1 MQTACGLREGD
12 RFNFRLGGDEM
23 NAIADAL
30 VALVAL
36 LHVYFLVLEM
46 FFWTKPLGLRTF
58 RNSIEKAKDSA
69 VLAANQGLYN
79 AFLAAGLVWGLVQGT
94 PGFAFQ
100 IKVFF
105 LLCVIAAGILWRHD
119 RQPQYPLCPGGPRC
133 PRFVPAVAGV
143 SSFTLHG
150 GIGLHCHIRSSSIR
164 PAMASARS
172 LTRPSR
178 TRSSAKSHHEERN
191 DMRNG
196 IFHLVT
202 AALAAIALSA
212 SAAQAQKK
220 YDPGATD
227 TEIKIGQTVPFSGP
241 ASPYATIGKTQ
252 AAYIKMIND
261 QGGINGRK
269 INLIQYDDAYSPPKA
284 VEQVRK
290 LVESD
295 EVLLTFQII
304 GTPSNAAVQKYLN
317 VKKVPQLYAATG
329 ASKFTD
335 PKNFPWTMGFN
346 PNYFVEGRIYGQY
359 ILKEYPKAKVGV
371 LYQNDDLGKDYL
383 NGLKAGLGDK
393 AATMIVAEASYEVTD
408 PTIDSQILKLKDS
421 GADLFFSASTPK
433 QAAQAIKK
441 NYELGWKPVH
451 IVDINATSVGAVLQ
465 PAGLEASKGVISV
478 NYGKDPLDP
487 TWKDDAG
494 LKRYFDFMAKY
505 YPEGDKNS
513 NFNTYG
519 YATAQLLVYTLKN
532 CGDDLTRE
540 NVMKQATSLKNVG
553 TDILLPGMHYNTSP
567 TDYRV
572 NKQLQMERF
581 NGERWEL
588 FGPILEDTG
597 AAG

>member
-1 MQTACGLREGD
+1 
-12 RFNFRLGGDEM
+12 
-23 NAIADAL
+23 
-30 VALVAL
+30 
-36 LHVYFLVLEM
+36 
-46 FFWTKPLGLRTF
+46 
-58 RNSIEKAKDSA
+58 
-69 VLAANQGLYN
+69 
-79 AFLAAGLVWGLVQGT
+79 
-94 PGFAFQ
+94 
-100 IKVFF
+100 
-105 LLCVIAAGILWRHD
+105 
-119 RQPQYPLCPGGPRC
+119 
-133 PRFVPAVAGV
+133 
-143 SSFTLHG
+143 
-150 GIGLHCHIRSSSIR
+150 
-164 PAMASARS
+164 
-172 LTRPSR
+172 
-178 TRSSAKSHHEERN
+178 
-191 DMRNG
+191 MRNG
-196 IFHLVT
+196 FFHLAGT
-202 AALAAIALSA
+202 AAVALALTATSA
-212 SAAQAQKK
+212 FAQKK
-220 YDPGATD
+220 YDTGATD
-227 TEIKIGQTVPFSGP
+227 TEIKIGQTNPFSGP
-241 ASPYATIGKTQ
+241 ASAYATIGKTQ

-261 QGGINGRK
+261 QGGVNGRK

-295 EVLLTFQII
+295 EVLLTFQIL

-317 VKKVPQLYAATG
+317 AKKVPQLFAATG

-359 ILKEYPKAKVGV
+359 IIKEHPNAKVGI

-383 NGLKAGLGDK
+383 NGIKAGLGDK
-393 AATMIVAEASYEVTD
+393 AASMIVAEASYEVSD
-408 PTIDSQILKLKDS
+408 PTIDSQILKIKS
-421 GADLFFSASTPK
+421 AGADLFFSASTPK

-441 NYELGWKPVH
+441 IAELDWHPVQ
-451 IVDINATSVGAVLQ
+451 IVDINATSVGAVMK
-465 PAGLEASKGVISV
+465 PAGLDAAKGVISV

-505 YPEGDKNS
+505 YPDGDKDS

-519 YATAQLLVYTLKN
+519 YATTQLLIHVLKE

-540 NVMKQATSLKNVG
+540 NVMKQAASIKG
-553 TDILLPGMHYNTSP
+553 FSTDIALPGITVRTSP

-572 NKQLQMERF
+572 NKQLQMMKF

>member
-1 MQTACGLREGD
+1 
-12 RFNFRLGGDEM
+12 
-23 NAIADAL
+23 
-30 VALVAL
+30 
-36 LHVYFLVLEM
+36 
-46 FFWTKPLGLRTF
+46 
-58 RNSIEKAKDSA
+58 
-69 VLAANQGLYN
+69 
-79 AFLAAGLVWGLVQGT
+79 
-94 PGFAFQ
+94 
-100 IKVFF
+100 
-105 LLCVIAAGILWRHD
+105 
-119 RQPQYPLCPGGPRC
+119 
-133 PRFVPAVAGV
+133 
-143 SSFTLHG
+143 
-150 GIGLHCHIRSSSIR
+150 
-164 PAMASARS
+164 
-172 LTRPSR
+172 
-178 TRSSAKSHHEERN
+178 
-191 DMRNG
+191 MRNG
-196 IFHLVT
+196 IFHLAT
-202 AALAAIALSA
+202 AAAVAIALSA
-212 SAAQAQKK
+212 SSAYAQKK
-220 YDPGATD
+220 YDTGATD

-241 ASPYATIGKTQ
+241 ASPYASIGKAQ
-252 AAYIKMIND
+252 AAYFNMINA
-261 QGGINGRK
+261 QGGVNGRK

-317 VKKVPQLYAATG
+317 SKKVPQLFAATG

-335 PKNFPWTMGFN
+335 PKNFPWTLGFN

-359 ILKEYPKAKVGV
+359 ILKEHPNAKIGV

-383 NGLKAGLGDK
+383 NGIKAGLGDK
-393 AATMIVAEASYEVTD
+393 AAKMIVAEASYEVSD
-408 PTIDSQILKLKDS
+408 PTIDSQVLKIKDS

-441 NYELGWKPVH
+441 IAELGWHPIH

-465 PAGLEASKGVISV
+465 PAGLDASKGLIST

-494 LKRYFDFMAKY
+494 MKKYFDFMAKY

-519 YATAQLLVYTLKN
+519 YSTAQLMVHVLKQ

-540 NVMKQATSLKNVG
+540 NVLKQATNLKDVQL
-553 TDILLPGMHYNTSP
+553 DLALPGIRGNTTP
-567 TDYRV
+567 NDYRV
-572 NKQLQMERF
+572 NKQLQMMKF

-588 FGPILEDTG
+588 FGPIIEDSG

>member
-1 MQTACGLREGD
+1 
-12 RFNFRLGGDEM
+12 
-23 NAIADAL
+23 
-30 VALVAL
+30 
-36 LHVYFLVLEM
+36 
-46 FFWTKPLGLRTF
+46 
-58 RNSIEKAKDSA
+58 
-69 VLAANQGLYN
+69 
-79 AFLAAGLVWGLVQGT
+79 
-94 PGFAFQ
+94 
-100 IKVFF
+100 
-105 LLCVIAAGILWRHD
+105 
-119 RQPQYPLCPGGPRC
+119 
-133 PRFVPAVAGV
+133 
-143 SSFTLHG
+143 
-150 GIGLHCHIRSSSIR
+150 
-164 PAMASARS
+164 
-172 LTRPSR
+172 
-178 TRSSAKSHHEERN
+178 
-191 DMRNG
+191 MRNRF
-196 IFHLVT
+196 FHFVT
-202 AALAAIALSA
+202 GTAIAIALSA
-212 SAAQAQKK
+212 SSAYAQKK

-241 ASPYATIGKTQ
+241 ASAYATIGKAQ
-252 AAYIKMIND
+252 AAYFNMVNE
-261 QGGINGRK
+261 QGGVNGRK

-317 VKKVPQLYAATG
+317 TKKVPQLFAATG

-335 PKNFPWTMGFN
+335 PKNFPWTLGFN

-359 ILKEYPKAKVGV
+359 ILKEHPDAKIGV

-383 NGLKAGLGDK
+383 NGIKAGLGDK
-393 AATMIVAEASYEVTD
+393 AAKMIVTEASYEVSD
-408 PTIDSQILKLKDS
+408 PTVDSQILKIKDA
-421 GADLFFSASTPK
+421 GADLFYSATTPK

-441 NYELGWKPVH
+441 IAEMGWHPVQ
-451 IVDINATSVGAVLQ
+451 IVDINATSVGAVMK

-494 LKRYFDFMAKY
+494 MKRYFDFMAKY
-505 YPEGDKNS
+505 YPDGDKDS

-519 YATAQLLVYTLKN
+519 YATAQLMVHVLKQ

-540 NVMKQATSLKNVG
+540 NVMKQASSLNGVT
-553 TDILLPGMHYNTSP
+553 TDISLPGIKATTTP

-572 NKQLQMERF
+572 NKQLQMMKF

>member
-1 MQTACGLREGD
+1 MMAPAQPDKT
-12 RFNFRLGGDEM
+12 
-23 NAIADAL
+23 
-30 VALVAL
+30 V
-36 LHVYFLVLEM
+36 
-46 FFWTKPLGLRTF
+46 
-58 RNSIEKAKDSA
+58 
-69 VLAANQGLYN
+69 
-79 AFLAAGLVWGLVQGT
+79 GT
-94 PGFAFQ
+94 
-100 IKVFF
+100 I
-105 LLCVIAAGILWRHD
+105 
-119 RQPQYPLCPGGPRC
+119 
-133 PRFVPAVAGV
+133 
-143 SSFTLHG
+143 T
-150 GIGLHCHIRSSSIR
+150 
-164 PAMASARS
+164 
-172 LTRPSR
+172 
-178 TRSSAKSHHEERN
+178 HEEIS

-196 IFHLVT
+196 IFRLLTGT
-202 AALAAIALSA
+202 ALAIALSA
-212 SAAQAQKK
+212 SSAYAQKK
-220 YDPGATD
+220 YDSGASD
-227 TEIKIGQTVPFSGP
+227 TEIRIGQTVPFSGP
-241 ASPYATIGKTQ
+241 ASAYATIGKSQ

-261 QGGINGRK
+261 QGGVNGRK
-269 INLIQYDDAYSPPKA
+269 VNLIQYDDAYSPPKA

-317 VKKVPQLYAATG
+317 AKKVPQLFAATG

-359 ILKEYPKAKVGV
+359 ILKTYPNAKVGV

-393 AATMIVAEASYEVTD
+393 AAKMVVAEASYEVSD
-408 PTIDSQILKLKDS
+408 PTVDSQILKLKDA

-441 NYELGWKPVH
+441 NAEIGWRPVH
-451 IVDINATSVGAVLQ
+451 IVDINATSVGAVMQ
-465 PAGLEASKGVISV
+465 PAGLEAGKGVISV

-487 TWKDDAG
+487 AWKDDPG
-494 LKRYFDFMAKY
+494 MKKYFDFMAKY

-519 YATAQLLVYTLKN
+519 YATTQLLIHVLQQ

-540 NVMKQATSLKNVG
+540 NVMKQAASLKDVT
-553 TDILLPGMHYNTSP
+553 TDIALPGIKVNTSP

-572 NKQLQMERF
+572 NKQLQMMKF

-588 FGPILEDTG
+588 FGPILEDSG